1 MSLTTPRLL
10 LGCAVLGATLLAS
23 GCGFQLRGTGV
34 DNVDLNELDVTA
46 RNRYGQTYQQVLEA
60 LEIDGV
66 NVTPS
71 APYQLQLLN
80 ESQGRRAVSYTSR
93 ATPAEYE
100 LTSNL
105 TFQIADRQ
113 GRPLIGPETLNTR
126 RTYVNDKDNIIG
138 TTEEEALLCN
148 EMRGDLTRQ
157 LLFRLSS
164 LTESELSA
172 REQTLD
178 QEQMP

>member
-1 MSLTTPRLL
+1 MSLNTPRLL
-10 LGCAVLGATLLAS
+10 LSSALLGAALLAS

-34 DNVDLNELDVTA
+34 DNVELSELDVSA
-46 RNRYGQTYQQVLEA
+46 SNRYGQTYQQVLEA

-66 NVTPS
+66 QVTS
-71 APYQLQLLN
+71 TAPYKLQLLD
-80 ESQGRRAVSYTSR
+80 ESVGRRALSYTSR

-105 TFQIADRQ
+105 TFVISDRQ
-113 GRPLIGPETLNTR
+113 GRALIGPETLDTR

-138 TTEEEALLCN
+138 TTEEESLLRR

-178 QEQMP
+178 QQQAR

>member
-10 LGCAVLGATLLAS
+10 LGCAILGATLLAS

-34 DNVDLNELDVTA
+34 DHVDLNELDVTA
-46 RNRYGQTYQQVLEA
+46 HNRYGQTYQQVLEA

-80 ESQGRRAVSYTSR
+80 EAQSRRAVSYTSR

-100 LTSNL
+100 LTSDL

-138 TTEEEALLCN
+138 TTEEEALLRN

-164 LTESELSA
+164 LTETELSA

-178 QEQMP
+178 QEQTP